1 MNNEAPK
8 DYNQSPGQIKSL
20 HRLPKTK
27 CALLL
32 KLLAASCVMDRVG
45 AATPFITA
53 AGSSPTTCECSQ
65 AINSAVNS
73 AVTKLR
79 AEFEAELQQVRILG
93 IFFRVPCLQ
102 IGLARGCA
110 RTAPR
115 ENRRV
120 SGLA

>member
-8 DYNQSPGQIKSL
+8 DYDQSPGQIKSL
-20 HRLPKTK
+20 RRLPKTK
-27 CALLL
+27 CTLLL
-32 KLLAASCVMDRVG
+32 KLLAASCVMDSVG

-65 AINSAVNS
+65 AIASE
-73 AVTKLR
+73 VTKLR